1 MTDRYVAQRRALI
14 ERIREK
20 GIRDLEILRA
30 FDVVPRH
37 EFLPQAVWH
46 RAYEDAPIPIGF
58 GQTASQPSLQALY
71 MQLLELRHEDRVLE
85 IGTGSGFQTAVLAQL
100 VSQVYSIERVRELA
114 VRAREILERLRI
126 SNVALLVGDGTIGWR
141 RYAPYDAI
149 LVAAGGPEV
158 PEPLLDQLA
167 VGGRMLIPVGSRE
180 AQRLM
185 LVRRTPGD
193 VVYEEVLD
201 CKFVPLLG
209 RFGWAEDGGAIPG
222 FSG

>member
-1 MTDRYVAQRRALI
+1 VNDRYVSQRRALI

-20 GIRDLEILRA
+20 GIDDLEILRA
-30 FDVVPRH
+30 FDLVPRH
-37 EFLPQAVWH
+37 EFVPQAVWH

-71 MQLLELRHEDRVLE
+71 MQLLELRPQDRVLE

-100 VSQVYSIERVRELA
+100 VQQVYSVERVRELA
-114 VRAREILERLRI
+114 VRAREILEKLRI

-167 VGGRMLIPVGSRE
+167 MGGRMLIPVGSRD

-185 LVRRTPGD
+185 LVRRTPND

-209 RFGWAEDGGAIPG
+209 RFGWAEPGGEGEAR
-222 FSG
+222 

>member
-1 MTDRYVAQRRALI
+1 MSDRYVSQRRALI

-20 GIRDLEILRA
+20 GIDDLEILRA
-30 FDVVPRH
+30 FDLVPRH
-37 EFLPQAVWH
+37 EFVPQAVWH

-71 MQLLELRHEDRVLE
+71 MQLLELRPQDRVLE

-100 VSQVYSIERVRELA
+100 VQQVYSVERVRELA
-114 VRAREILERLRI
+114 VRAREILEKLRI

-167 VGGRMLIPVGSRE
+167 MGGRMLIPVGSRD

-185 LVRRTPGD
+185 LVRRTPND

-209 RFGWAEDGGAIPG
+209 RFGWAEPGGEGEAR
-222 FSG
+222 